1 MQQVHHDLARIAKA
15 LSDDNR
21 LRILDSLREG
31 EKCACEL
38 LTDLRI
44 SQPTLSHHMKILC
57 DAGLVSCRRDS
68 RWAYYSTNA
77 RAIAAV
83 AEEQALV
90 AELAASDPA
99 RKRMLMIDLYKR
111 VIDGV
116 AELGF
121 PLSIH
126 FEATYGVSA
135 AAFETFAEMLAYWTP
150 PGSAGNWTPPGPG
163 SS

>member
-57 DAGLVSCRRDS
+57 DAGLVAS
-68 RWAYYSTNA
+68 RKEGKWIYYTRQA
-77 RAIAAV
+77 KALDEIASYL
-83 AEEQALV
+83 QALGQDIPTN
-90 AELAASDPA
+90 SPTDDC
-99 RKRMLMIDLYKR
+99 RCR
-111 VIDGV
+111 
-116 AELGF
+116 
-121 PLSIH
+121 
-126 FEATYGVSA
+126 
-135 AAFETFAEMLAYWTP
+135 
-150 PGSAGNWTPPGPG
+150 
-163 SS
+163 